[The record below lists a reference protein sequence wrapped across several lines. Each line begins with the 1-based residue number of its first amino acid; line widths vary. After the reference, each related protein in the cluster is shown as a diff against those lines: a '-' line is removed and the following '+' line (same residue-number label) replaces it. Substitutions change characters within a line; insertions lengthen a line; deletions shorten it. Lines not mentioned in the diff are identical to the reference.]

1 MFLTSENVTY
11 LAFGG
16 GVQCIYT
23 AHLLQN
29 GITVRARLCASQE
42 FLECPCVTHS
52 LHINS
57 LVARTGQS
65 TLILQSRHVG
75 EGMFFSLTLS

>member
-1 MFLTSENVTY
+1 M
-11 LAFGG
+11 
-16 GVQCIYT
+16 I
-23 AHLLQN
+23 LLS
-29 GITVRARLCASQE
+29 VCVCASYE
-42 FLECPCVTHS
+42 FAQCPCVTQA